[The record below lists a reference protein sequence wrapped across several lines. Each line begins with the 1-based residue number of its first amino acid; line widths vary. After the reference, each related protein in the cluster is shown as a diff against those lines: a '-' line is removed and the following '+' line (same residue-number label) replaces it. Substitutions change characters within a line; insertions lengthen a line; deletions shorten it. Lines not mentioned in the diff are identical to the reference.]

1 MEPSVAREALAR
13 DAPLLD
19 PALTECLPEADPR
32 AGALVDAMRHSLK
45 GGKRLRGVIVMRSA
59 ATFGLDPR
67 TVLPSACAF
76 EMLHAA
82 TLVHDD
88 LPCIDDSDLRRG
100 RPSCHVAFDEHTA
113 LLAADALIIAA
124 FENLARQDH
133 DCVSARVLRM
143 VEEFARL
150 TGAAGL
156 IGGEQADII
165 GEDLPPDPDLVRY
178 IHENKTAKLI
188 CAACRTGAILAGAP
202 ERQLETISDYGM
214 TLGLLFQIT
223 DDILDVVGDQEL
235 LGKPT
240 GADAQA
246 GKQTYPAA
254 VGLEGARLEARR
266 LACRAV
272 AIAAELP
279 AEVDFW
285 QSLAEL
291 VVSRER

>member
-1 MEPSVAREALAR
+1 LDATDILRRDAAVLDEALR
-13 DAPLLD
+13 SYL
-19 PALTECLPEADPR
+19 PAADPR
-32 AGALVDAMRHSLK
+32 TGQLAAAVAHSME
-45 GGKRLRGVIVMRSA
+45 GGKRLRGVIVMRAA
-59 ATFGLDPR
+59 ATFGRNPAS
-67 TVLPSACAF
+67 VIPSACAF

-113 LLAADALIIAA
+113 LLAGDALIIAA
-124 FENLARQDH
+124 FEALAAQAES
-133 DCVSARVLRM
+133 VEPALVVRVVR
-143 VEEFARL
+143 EFAQF
-150 TGAAGL
+150 TGAGGL

-165 GEDLPPDPDLVRY
+165 GEDLPPDLELVRF
-178 IHENKTAKLI
+178 IHVNKTARLI

-202 ERQLETISDYGM
+202 EEQIEAVSRYGM
-214 TLGLLFQIT
+214 ALGLLFQIT
-223 DDILDVVGDQEL
+223 DDILDVVGDAEV

-254 VGLEGARLEARR
+254 VGLDGARAHARDLAAEARD
-266 LACRAV
+266 
-272 AIAAELP
+272 IASSLP

-285 QSLAEL
+285 RSLADL
-291 VVSRER
+291 VVARER

>member
-1 MEPSVAREALAR
+1 MVATDILRRDAAVLDEALRSYLPPAEAR
-13 DAPLLD
+13 TGQLA
-19 PALTECLPEADPR
+19 AAV
-32 AGALVDAMRHSLK
+32 AHSVQ

-59 ATFGLDPR
+59 ATFGLAAA
-67 TVLPSACAF
+67 TAVPSACAF

-113 LLAADALIIAA
+113 LLAGDALIIAA
-124 FENLARQDH
+124 FEALAAQAET
-133 DCVSARVLRM
+133 VEPAWVVRVIRD
-143 VEEFARL
+143 FAQF
-150 TGAAGL
+150 TGAGGL

-165 GEDLPPDPDLVRY
+165 GEKLPPDLELVRF
-178 IHENKTAKLI
+178 IHVNKTARLI
-188 CAACRTGAILAGAP
+188 GVACRTGAILAGAA
-202 ERQLETISDYGM
+202 EEQIEAMSGYGM
-214 TLGLLFQIT
+214 ALGLLFQVT
-223 DDILDVVGDQEL
+223 DDILDVVGDAEV

-254 VGLEGARLEARR
+254 VGLDGARAHARDLAAEAR
-266 LACRAV
+266 AM
-272 AIAAELP
+272 AATLP

-285 QSLAEL
+285 RSLADL
-291 VVSRER
+291 VVAREK